1 MQIKI
6 DLVDEESLQ
15 VEESPNESL
24 QHVLRRNGFTS
35 IKLGC
40 EEGRCGNCMVLLN
53 DHAVPSCKIPVG
65 LTKVKKIKSD
75 DGKKITSIVTLD
87 YFKKLSGREYE
98 CIMDGFDDAGISLCG
113 YCDAGKIFIA
123 YDLIKHN
130 KSLSKEMVLN
140 AVQDL
145 NPCCTDSET
154 LVEGI
159 LRAFEIYHGREES
172 KNERR

>member
-6 DLVDEESLQ
+6 DFVDGEPLQ
-15 VEESPNESL
+15 VEESPGESL

-53 DHAVPSCKIPVG
+53 DRAVPSCKIPVG

-75 DGKKITSIVTLD
+75 DGKKITSIVTLE
-87 YFKKLSGREYE
+87 YFKKISSREYE
-98 CIMDGFDDAGISLCG
+98 CIMDGFDDAGIALCG

-130 KSLSKEMVLN
+130 KNLSKDVVLN

-159 LRAFEIYHGREES
+159 LRAFEIYHGKEE

>member
-1 MQIKI
+1 M
-6 DLVDEESLQ
+6 
-15 VEESPNESL
+15 
-24 QHVLRRNGFTS
+24 
-35 IKLGC
+35 
-40 EEGRCGNCMVLLN
+40 
-53 DHAVPSCKIPVG
+53 
-65 LTKVKKIKSD
+65 KSD
-75 DGKKITSIVTLD
+75 DGKKVTSIVTLD
-87 YFKKLSGREYE
+87 HFKKLSTREYE

-159 LRAFEIYHGREES
+159 LRAFEIYHGREDS